1 MSFKSYKIR
10 KFQNGRNKDGDPF
23 INYSLT
29 IPSPIAEKL
38 PEDMH
43 FECEL
48 TDDGILFRPAVE
60 EVVDVN
66 LPGWAKN
73 QRNGKTMAQAQTKS
87 QRRKRPAA
95 AKPADK
101 PAEAEAPTEPVAA

>member
-10 KFQNGRNKDGDPF
+10 KFQNGRNKDGEPF

-66 LPGWAKN
+66 LPGWAKS
-73 QRNGKTMAQAQTKS
+73 QNGKTMAQEQTKS
-87 QRRKRPAA
+87 QRRKRPSA
-95 AKPADK
+95 AKPAEK
-101 PAEAEAPTEPVAA
+101 PVEKPEPVPA